1 MRLRRSRSPRSKRL
15 SIQGATS
22 GHRTTSSDPP
32 RIGCPSKICAC
43 PSMASVQNCSLLQKD
58 NSRPTGFGAL
68 RLLRAAHLREGDY
81 RPRPHQLRDRCP
93 CQKQKPGGDHDSNIG
108 DEPNQD
114 RIQRVAHAN
123 PPTIVASCFTVGYTR
138 AESMEKARDIKPRLP
153 QRRKTSS
160 CKSSA
165 SGALRKVA

>member
-1 MRLRRSRSPRSKRL
+1 MTLRASRSPQSKRL

-32 RIGCPSKICAC
+32 RIGRPPKICAC

-81 RPRPHQLRDRCP
+81 RPRPHQLKALCP
-93 CQKQKPGGDHDSNIG
+93 RQKQKPGGDHDSNIG

-114 RIQRVAHAN
+114 RMQRVAHSN
-123 PPTIVASCFTVGYTR
+123 PPTIVASCFT
-138 AESMEKARDIKPRLP
+138 A
-153 QRRKTSS
+153 QRRRGSS
-160 CKSSA
+160 WKSERFVRYFA
-165 SGALRKVA
+165 G

>member
-1 MRLRRSRSPRSKRL
+1 MNDATLKQ
-15 SIQGATS
+15 IAAVKATVHTGATS

-32 RIGCPSKICAC
+32 RIGRPPKICAC

-81 RPRPHQLRDRCP
+81 RPRPHQPIDRCP

-114 RIQRVAHAN
+114 RMQRVAHAN
-123 PPTIVASCFTVGYTR
+123 PPNLVHVLLLEKKR
-138 AESMEKARDIKPRLP
+138 A
-153 QRRKTSS
+153 
-160 CKSSA
+160 
-165 SGALRKVA
+165 